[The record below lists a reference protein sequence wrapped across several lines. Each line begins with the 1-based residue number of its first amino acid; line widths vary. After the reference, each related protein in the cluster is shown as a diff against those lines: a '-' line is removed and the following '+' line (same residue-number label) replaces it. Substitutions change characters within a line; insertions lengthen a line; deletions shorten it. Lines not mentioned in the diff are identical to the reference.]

1 MKIQLLGTAGGDFP
15 RVDDLKDKFGHL
27 PRVRELGGKNL
38 RRPAQ
43 AVIFPGFLI
52 DFYNGD
58 QLEKFG
64 IAPESIKHLFMTH
77 NHWDHLQPVRILEFA
92 ASLPHQLQI
101 YGTHNVIEAIK
112 FVDTYDF
119 DRKSGRFIV
128 REKKA
133 DIGYHK
139 IEPAQTYEIAG
150 VIVDPVHGNHCMDK
164 SENMIMQDVCLNYV
178 FERDGETI
186 FYGMDSSYTLP
197 LTFEYLRRFRI
208 DVAVMDMTFGR
219 WPIDVVNSGHHNLEM
234 LVETIGEFREAGIF
248 HDETTILASHIS
260 LAFVEP
266 HDDLKDELS
275 KMGITLAYDGQEI
288 EI

>member
-1 MKIQLLGTAGGDFP
+1 MKIQLLGTAGGDFR
-15 RVDDLKDKFGHL
+15 RVDDLEDKFGYL

-38 RRPAQ
+38 RCPAQ
-43 AVIFPGFLI
+43 AVIFPDILI

-58 QLEKFG
+58 QLGKFG
-64 IAPESIKHLFMTH
+64 IAPETVKHLFITH
-77 NHWDHLQPVRILEFA
+77 NHWDHFRPLRILEFA
-92 ASLPHQLQI
+92 AALPHQLQV
-101 YGTHNVIEAIK
+101 YGSHNVIEALK
-112 FVDTYDF
+112 FANTYDF
-119 DRKSGRFIV
+119 DRRNGRFIV
-128 REKKA
+128 RETKT

-139 IEPAQTYEIAG
+139 LEPEQSYEIG
-150 VIVDPVHGNHCMDK
+150 GTTVSPVHGNHCMDK
-164 SENMIMQDVCLNYV
+164 SDNMIMQDICLNYV
-178 FERDGETI
+178 FERDGKTI

-248 HDETTILASHIS
+248 HDETTLLASHMS
-260 LAFVEP
+260 LAYVEP

-275 KMGITLAYDGQEI
+275 KMGITLAYDGQEL
-288 EI
+288 EV